1 MENRSSTLKGK
12 YCRVGICLARF
23 FIEEENEA
31 GTHLL
36 LRQIDRIPDS
46 MDTWIHLG
54 WFPVDRCEILN
65 EYQAARNPYP

>member
-1 MENRSSTLKGK
+1 MAKANSTLKGK

-23 FIEEENEA
+23 YIEEENEA

-46 MDTWIHLG
+46 FDSWIHLG
-54 WFPVDRCEILN
+54 WFPLKRCEILD
-65 EYQAARNPYP
+65 EWQAARNPYP